1 MPPASPHLPRARRS
15 TTTPGA
21 AAAAAAAARTAG
33 RSRSRHNERHRA
45 AAAAAAAD
53 AADADAEA
61 YATYADWHA
70 SQHVA
75 GTHAFTLLGGRDG
88 LTADV
93 ALGEQLGCGR
103 YGSVYAASCAALVP
117 AAASAAAPLA
127 VKAFA
132 LCAAGGGSPLAFLA
146 AAAPASAACAAASA
160 ASSAAAAPAVLCARE
175 ARARAALRHANLA
188 PLLGFCAA
196 PPMLLTHRAGPPG
209 TLSDLL
215 RATAAAATASSS
227 ASLDGHLPLPLG
239 GLSWAARVSL
249 ARGVAA
255 GLAYLHGAG
264 VAHGNVTP
272 DNVLLLGAGGAGQ
285 PFTPQLTDF
294 GTRVLRAGAAAPGGA
309 HADDAASDAGSATSA
324 ASAGSGSGGAGG
336 TPYMYAAPEC
346 AAGGV
351 IAAPC
356 ACDTYAFGAAILHAL
371 AHVGAGAA
379 VGEFSS
385 PLFRHLAAAAAAGS
399 GSGGGHMAAGE
410 ESGQSDDAASYCCDW
425 DPLQVHFARAR
436 AGWQPELA
444 PRLPRALGAAV
455 AACCAAAPPAR
466 PRMGDVR
473 DALAGMEAE
482 ARGW

>member
-1 MPPASPHLPRARRS
+1 MALITRSP
-15 TTTPGA
+15 
-21 AAAAAAAARTAG
+21 
-33 RSRSRHNERHRA
+33 
-45 AAAAAAAD
+45 
-53 AADADAEA
+53 
-61 YATYADWHA
+61 
-70 SQHVA
+70 
-75 GTHAFTLLGGRDG
+75 
-88 LTADV
+88 
-93 ALGEQLGCGR
+93 C
-103 YGSVYAASCAALVP
+103 
-117 AAASAAAPLA
+117 
-127 VKAFA
+127 
-132 LCAAGGGSPLAFLA
+132 
-146 AAAPASAACAAASA
+146 
-160 ASSAAAAPAVLCARE
+160 
-175 ARARAALRHANLA
+175 
-188 PLLGFCAA
+188 
-196 PPMLLTHRAGPPG
+196 LTHRAGPAG

-215 RATAAAATASSS
+215 RATAAAASSS
-227 ASLDGHLPLPLG
+227 SSLDGRGSPLLG
-239 GLSWAARVSL
+239 GLSWASRVSL

-272 DNVLLLGAGGAGQ
+272 DNVLLLGAGAGAGQ

-294 GTRVLRAGAAAPGGA
+294 GTRVLRAGAATAAPAGGG
-309 HADDAASDAGSATSA
+309 DDAASDAGSATSA

-336 TPYMYAAPEC
+336 GTPYMYAAPEC
-346 AAGGV
+346 AAGGA

-399 GSGGGHMAAGE
+399 SGSGGGGHMAAAAAAGE

-473 DALAGMEAE
+473 DALAGMQAE